1 MAKKSKLE
9 KTIDKQKKAHP
20 VAFLLVVLFLVVG
33 AVAGYFTVQ
42 YLTRDDRF
50 EIIGEQSV
58 TLEVGEEYV
67 DEGAVAI
74 SFGRDISDKVEID
87 TSNIDNTKADRYY
100 VKYTVDDIRYNGVVK
115 YRFVV
120 FVDEIATE
128 NPDEEEEV
136 VAQGLDCENIVSTNI
151 QSTFK
156 QGENLASWAEFVLSA
171 QKNDEKYDQNHDVSN
186 SFAYTEEYF
195 SRHFLPLSAGSEEV
209 R

>member
-1 MAKKSKLE
+1 MAKKSNLE
-9 KTIDKQKKAHP
+9 KAVDKQKKAHP

-50 EIIGEQSV
+50 EIIGEQTV
-58 TLEVGEEYV
+58 TLKVGEEYV

-128 NPDEEEEV
+128 NPGEEEEV
-136 VAQGLDCENIVSTNI
+136 VDQGLNSENIVSTNI

-156 QGENLASWAEFVLSA
+156 QGENLASWAESALNA
-171 QKNDEKYDQNHDVSN
+171 QKNGEKREQNQDVSN
-186 SFAYTEEYF
+186 SFAYTEKNF